1 MINWND
7 GLLIGVKVVDDDH
20 KNLLD
25 IINKLS
31 EAVNEDT
38 NKKEF
43 EILFDKLEMYAKE
56 HFSREEVLLKK
67 CAYKDFDNH
76 QYQHQFFA
84 NKIIE
89 LKKSFFSKDDYFNQ
103 KEVITFLTDWLMN
116 HIVNEDLKF
125 INCLQKVG
133 LIEEDE
139 STELSWK
146 EKLLEFITTTISFNK
161 RMHISVIIPLIGM
174 FLFALLFVW
183 NSYKDY
189 TSVKNISRVTRS
201 ILDINNLTHSLQ
213 IERGLTSGYISSKN
227 NKFYKKLIKQRKI
240 SDDAIEVLISKLEL
254 EKKYFSNNAFDKFI
268 RDAEVLKNIRFLI
281 DSKKISKEDEFS
293 FYTKM
298 IRNILTMTS
307 SIMFLDSNKD
317 ISYSLSL
324 LSSMINLKEVMGQ
337 ERAYGMM
344 IIEQGNFTDNQYKEF
359 FKLQASEETYFS
371 IFNNVVTK
379 KHMKMMNK
387 FLSSNIYKRILLY
400 KEEILSNNYT
410 GLDSKIWFELTT
422 KNINDLNK
430 YINLQLTETNNMIK
444 KNIDKLFYNFILWVI
459 YTLIILIV
467 TRLIIYLF
475 EKSNNIQLLKL
486 SNGMKE
492 IAAGNRAVKLLNY
505 HDFKDNISEMYGSY
519 ELTRR
524 ALLKSDIYA
533 QMYMEQE
540 KTKVLYQEKINK
552 RLEKEVNQ
560 DGLTGLYN
568 RRYFDM
574 IFLKELSRARRDK
587 LSFTFI
593 MMDIDHFKQYNDTYG
608 HSEGD
613 NVLKSI
619 AQFLDEQLSRAGDF
633 CFRLGGEEFG
643 FFFTSNTLEEVLNY
657 TKVIC
662 KGIENLHI
670 EHSKNSASNYVTASF
685 GLIHFNAESVV
696 LDEQAIYIA
705 ADNALY
711 RAKESGRNRV
721 VAHDMNEM

>member
-139 STELSWK
+139 NTELSWK